1 MKHKYIHFSDD
12 HTFVCT
18 WKYCI
23 YIYILNLAVGNYLKA
38 EAVIGQLSFGRSLKK

>member
-1 MKHKYIHFSDD
+1 MIIPSYAHGN
-12 HTFVCT
+12 TA
-18 WKYCI
+18 